1 MEGICRLSGH
11 AGGRIAPSFTEW
23 REFQQGGHRPDGF
36 REGLYSIATVN
47 RCIMS
52 TKRGAEDVAK
62 MTATAQQHSWIDR
75 FQGLSRLEPRL
86 RDVLTSRAQVIRVP
100 ADTVIFGPG
109 KSPENM
115 LLLLE
120 GTVRVQQ
127 LAENGR
133 EVVLYRVT
141 AGESCVLTTA
151 CMLAYED
158 YAAEGVAETDIV
170 AAAIPR
176 SVFDD
181 LVATSKEFRTFVFS
195 AYSRRIT
202 DLFHVI
208 EDIAFRRMDIRLAQ
222 KILDRAEGGELH
234 ATHAQLAAEL
244 GTAREVISRQLAE
257 FQRRGWV
264 SLGRG
269 TVTVEDAAALRK
281 LSDS

>member
-1 MEGICRLSGH
+1 
-11 AGGRIAPSFTEW
+11 
-23 REFQQGGHRPDGF
+23 
-36 REGLYSIATVN
+36 
-47 RCIMS
+47 
-52 TKRGAEDVAK
+52 
-62 MTATAQQHSWIDR
+62 MTALAKSDDWIDR
-75 FQGLSRLEPRL
+75 FDGLSKLEPALRNMLTARSQVVRL
-86 RDVLTSRAQVIRVP
+86 P
-100 ADTVIFGPG
+100 ADSVIFGPG
-109 KSPENM
+109 KSPDN
-115 LLLLE
+115 LLLLLQ

-158 YAAEGVAETDIV
+158 YSAEGVAETEIT

-181 LVATSKEFRTFVFS
+181 LVASSKEFRNFVFR

-222 KILDRAEGGELH
+222 KIIERAEAGVLK

-264 SLGRG
+264 AQSRG
-269 TVTVEDAAALRK
+269 AIEIRDIAGLRG
-281 LSDS
+281 LAES

>member
-1 MEGICRLSGH
+1 M
-11 AGGRIAPSFTEW
+11 P
-23 REFQQGGHRPDGF
+23 
-36 REGLYSIATVN
+36 
-47 RCIMS
+47 
-52 TKRGAEDVAK
+52 
-62 MTATAQQHSWIDR
+62 ATAEEHSWIDR
-75 FQGLSRLEPRL
+75 FDGLSSLEPRL
-86 RDVLTSRAQVIRVP
+86 RDLLTSRSQVVRMK
-100 ADTVIFGPG
+100 ANTVIFGPG
-109 KSPENM
+109 KSPDH
-115 LLLLE
+115 LLLLLS

-158 YAAEGVAETDIV
+158 YAAEGIAETDIT

-176 SVFDD
+176 ALFDEM
-181 LVATSKEFRTFVFS
+181 VASSKEFRNFVFR

-202 DLFHVI
+202 DLFRVI

-222 KILDRAEGGELH
+222 KIIERAETGVLH

-257 FQRRGWV
+257 FHRRGWIAQ
-264 SLGRG
+264 SRG
-269 TVTVEDAAALRK
+269 AVEILDAEGLRK
-281 LSDS
+281 LAET

>member
-1 MEGICRLSGH
+1 MK
-11 AGGRIAPSFTEW
+11 AM
-23 REFQQGGHRPDGF
+23 D
-36 REGLYSIATVN
+36 
-47 RCIMS
+47 
-52 TKRGAEDVAK
+52 
-62 MTATAQQHSWIDR
+62 MTALAKTDDWIDR
-75 FQGLSRLEPRL
+75 FDGLSKLEPGL
-86 RDVLTSRAQVIRVP
+86 RNVLTTRSHVVRLP
-100 ADTVIFGPG
+100 ADSVIFGPG
-109 KSPENM
+109 KSPDN
-115 LLLLE
+115 LLLLLQ

-127 LAENGR
+127 LAESGR

-158 YAAEGVAETDIV
+158 HAAEGIAETEIV

-176 SVFDD
+176 GVFDE
-181 LVATSKEFRTFVFS
+181 LVASSKEFRNFVFR

-222 KILDRAEGGELH
+222 KIIERADTGVLK

-257 FQRRGWV
+257 FQRRGWIAQ
-264 SLGRG
+264 SRG
-269 TVTVEDAAALRK
+269 AIEIRDCDGLRG
-281 LSDS
+281 LAET

>member
-1 MEGICRLSGH
+1 
-11 AGGRIAPSFTEW
+11 
-23 REFQQGGHRPDGF
+23 
-36 REGLYSIATVN
+36 
-47 RCIMS
+47 
-52 TKRGAEDVAK
+52 
-62 MTATAQQHSWIDR
+62 MTTTASRRNWIDR
-75 FQGLSRLEPRL
+75 FQGLSKLEPGL
-86 RDVLTSRAQVIRVP
+86 RDVLTRRAQVISMP
-100 ADTVIFGPG
+100 KGSVIFGPG
-109 KSPENM
+109 KSPDH
-115 LLLLE
+115 LLLLLD

-151 CMLAYED
+151 CLLAYED
-158 YAAEGVAETDIV
+158 YAAEGIAETDIE

-176 SVFDD
+176 AVFDEMI
-181 LVATSKEFRTFVFS
+181 ATSKEFRTFVFT

-222 KILDRAEGGELH
+222 KIAERAEDGVLR

-264 SLGRG
+264 ELGRG
-269 TVTVEDAAALRK
+269 TVQILDAPALKALAAT
-281 LSDS
+281 